1 MIKITDLPFNQ
12 LIGIEESL
20 DSDYDLCLKNDL
32 KYTNHLGTVHASAL
46 FSLAEA
52 TSGYFLLR
60 HFPEYQSGLIP
71 VVRQV
76 EVKYKK
82 PAIGVVNSVAALID
96 STIED
101 IKEQLVHKNRAIV
114 KLKVDL
120 YDGNNSHVFAG
131 HFDWF
136 VASKA

>member
-52 TSGYFLLR
+52 TCGYFLLR

-82 PAIGVVNSVAALID
+82 PAIGVVNSAAALID

-101 IKEQLVHKNRAIV
+101 IKEQLVNKNRAIV

-120 YDGNNSHVFAG
+120 YDGNKTHVFAG
-131 HFDWF
+131 NFDWF
-136 VASKA
+136 VTVQG